1 MSLHSKKAVID
12 NGRPK
17 QLSSVVAKI
26 NIEVWNID
34 SDNTNNTESSYGLSG
49 LTMKVI
55 VLIKIFIIPE
65 AASRRYYFFKQLYK
79 KLS

>member
-17 QLSSVVAKI
+17 QLSIVVAKI
-26 NIEVWNID
+26 NIEMWNIV

-49 LTMKVI
+49 FNNESDSSDQNI
-55 VLIKIFIIPE
+55 YN
-65 AASRRYYFFKQLYK
+65 SRSSF
-79 KLS
+79 S